1 MADLYDVLR
10 SKYAPSASE
19 EGSAMNES
27 DKTISEKNQR
37 LAKLKFVS
45 AEGEKFET
53 TTRNASDLAA
63 MLPSLDTVV
72 LSKTQLSSWKEAFGP
87 IEVFPRLSTLDISY
101 NPLPLPL
108 QVPSSSSS
116 AFLTTLSLNECGLSW
131 KDLCVLAT
139 AFPQL
144 QELYVYDNKIT
155 DVDSQD
161 VVFPFLKKLS
171 IEGNGLRSW
180 KSVQNILSAAPKLE
194 VLYAS
199 NNELGNEDYDY
210 ESIKF
215 DPAKLALKELSIS
228 NNRLCSWEQ
237 VSRISQW
244 FSPSLKA
251 LRISGNPVFGELSP
265 TRQRI
270 AVLARISGLELLNGS
285 VIRPIELREAAK
297 LANCETSSTQTSGA
311 KANPTCSGFPTV
323 TLQCNVAEASK
334 GLSSERKRL
343 PLGMRVAEV
352 VTLCR
357 KLFGI
362 PGSTEVVLFYVEP
375 PSPASVGSFPQPMDN
390 ENVTLEGYGIADGSK
405 IVIELKKL
413 KE

>member
-19 EGSAMNES
+19 EGSAMDES
-27 DKTISEKNQR
+27 DKAILEKNQR

-45 AEGEKFET
+45 AEGEKLET
-53 TTRNASDLAA
+53 TTRNASSLAP
-63 MLPSLDTVV
+63 MFPSLDTVV

-87 IEVFPRLSTLDISY
+87 IEVFPKISTLDISY

-108 QVPSSSSS
+108 QVPSSS
-116 AFLTTLSLNECGLSW
+116 AFLTTLSLNGCGLSW
-131 KDLCVLAT
+131 KDLCVLA
-139 AFPQL
+139 APFPQL

-199 NNELGNEDYDY
+199 NNELGSEDYDY

-215 DPAKLALKELSIS
+215 DPPKLALKELSIS
-228 NNRLCSWEQ
+228 NNRLESWEQ

-285 VIRPIELREAAK
+285 VIRPIELREAEK
-297 LANCETSSTQTSGA
+297 LVKSESSSAQTSGA
-311 KANPTCSGFPTV
+311 KTSPTCSGFPTV
-323 TLQCNVAEASK
+323 TLQCNVAAASK

-352 VTLCR
+352 RTLCR

-362 PGSTEVVLFYVEP
+362 PGSTEVVMFYVEP
-375 PSPASVGSFPQPMDN
+375 PSAASVGSFPQPMDN

-405 IVIELKKL
+405 IVIELKN
-413 KE
+413 